1 MKNISENRRARF
13 DYDILETF
21 EAGIE
26 LNGQEVKSAK
36 AGHFNLNG
44 AYAVFRG
51 EELWL
56 TNSDIPAYQPKN
68 APKDYDA
75 ARSRRLLLHSD
86 ELKTLGGKLKQKS
99 FSLIPLRAYIKSN
112 FIKLELGLGKSRKKS
127 DKREFLKKR
136 ASDREMRGSE

>member
-1 MKNISENRRARF
+1 MKNIAENRRARF
-13 DYDILETF
+13 DYDILEAF

-36 AGHFNLNG
+36 AGRFNLNG
-44 AYAVFRG
+44 AYALFRG
-51 EELWL
+51 SELWL

-75 ARSRRLLLHSD
+75 ARSRRLLLHRD
-86 ELKTLGGKLKQKS
+86 ELKSLGGKLKQKS
-99 FSLIPLRAYIKSN
+99 FSLIPLRAYLKNN

-136 ASDREMRGSE
+136 DADREMRML